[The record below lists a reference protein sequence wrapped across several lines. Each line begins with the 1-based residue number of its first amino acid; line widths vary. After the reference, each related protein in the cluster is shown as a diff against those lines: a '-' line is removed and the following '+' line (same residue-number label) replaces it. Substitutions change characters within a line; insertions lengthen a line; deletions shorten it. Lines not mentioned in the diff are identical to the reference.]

1 MATDIRVDPRELTRL
16 AAKMLAASRD
26 LADGWRTAKNRLALP
41 PDAFGVG
48 RPAAAAIHKAHESTV
63 DDADTTIGRQV
74 SILEDDVDRLYRV
87 AFAYERADL
96 DAQQTIDRASGG
108 LP

>member
-16 AAKMLAASRD
+16 AAKILAASQD
-26 LADGWRTAKNRLALP
+26 LADGWRTAKNRLVLP
-41 PDAFGVG
+41 RSAFGTG
-48 RPAAAAIHKAHESTV
+48 HGAAAVHEAQASTV

-87 AFAYERADL
+87 AYAYRQADL
-96 DAQQTIDRASGG
+96 DAQQNIERASGG